1 MASAF
6 VAQQATAQTY
16 GGGLPSKCS
25 SIFAGTYSDPINH
38 PGGTRSIVLNLDGA
52 EYGGRDATIFGKRIA
67 TVRGGGG
74 AGEPKSF
81 KLEALI
87 DGDDKGITIDFSPK
101 GGPDGF
107 KGKYEKNDD
116 AEGIRFIKDRNFWP
130 RTARAKRPTHDR
142 PPCLRTPP
150 LPTMQTTPA
159 ARCFGR
165 WRSLA
170 PRTRAAIRRGLRA
183 AQAVMEGDERDG
195 RRAAFERLPFFWS
208 ARGE

>member
-1 MASAF
+1 MLRALCTLSLILPSLSLKLPPTPTRRGVLAGVASAF

-130 RTARAKRPTHDR
+130 RTGACQETN
-142 PPCLRTPP
+142 
-150 LPTMQTTPA
+150 
-159 ARCFGR
+159 
-165 WRSLA
+165 S
-170 PRTRAAIRRGLRA
+170 
-183 AQAVMEGDERDG
+183 
-195 RRAAFERLPFFWS
+195 
-208 ARGE
+208 

>member
-1 MASAF
+1 MLRALCTLSLILPSLSLKLPPTRRGVLTGVASAF

-130 RTARAKRPTHDR
+130 RTGACQETN
-142 PPCLRTPP
+142 
-150 LPTMQTTPA
+150 
-159 ARCFGR
+159 
-165 WRSLA
+165 S
-170 PRTRAAIRRGLRA
+170 
-183 AQAVMEGDERDG
+183 
-195 RRAAFERLPFFWS
+195 
-208 ARGE
+208 